1 MLRLIRYLKGYLLIK
16 VWGFSTERFMN
27 LCSNHNIFLWN
38 IKNYGSYYTMCISLK
53 GFYELRS
60 ITRKTGTRVVIAKR
74 YGLPFLLPQMK
85 KRKIFMAGLIGSL
98 FFWIWMMGY
107 IWNIEIQGNF
117 YVTQDVFM
125 DFLRRQG
132 IESGIKKSELDIEAL
147 EKAIR
152 NEYSIVTWTSAQV
165 DGTKLVIQIK
175 ENDLITREEEK
186 EIKEEG
192 YDLVADKAGT
202 VVSIITRNGVP
213 KVKEGELVEIGD
225 VLVEG
230 SIPIYN
236 EDSTIRKYEY
246 CEADADILIRRS
258 MQEKEEIAENY
269 EKKVYTG
276 REKKRNSIMI
286 HQFKMQLP
294 LWKKEYEEYDVIEE
308 KTQLCLFDSLYLPIY
323 FCKDIVREYKT
334 EESVYTKEEI
344 KIKFEQKIQKIM
356 QTLEEKGVQ
365 IIEKNV
371 TIKKYKGI
379 WKMQVD
385 FVVVEKTGTLKKTQT
400 VLPDEAEQGE

>member
-132 IESGIKKSELDIEAL
+132 IESGIK
-147 EKAIR
+147 
-152 NEYSIVTWTSAQV
+152 N
-165 DGTKLVIQIK
+165 
-175 ENDLITREEEK
+175 
-186 EIKEEG
+186 
-192 YDLVADKAGT
+192 
-202 VVSIITRNGVP
+202 P
-213 KVKEGELVEIGD
+213 
-225 VLVEG
+225 
-230 SIPIYN
+230 
-236 EDSTIRKYEY
+236 
-246 CEADADILIRRS
+246 
-258 MQEKEEIAENY
+258 
-269 EKKVYTG
+269 
-276 REKKRNSIMI
+276 
-286 HQFKMQLP
+286 
-294 LWKKEYEEYDVIEE
+294 
-308 KTQLCLFDSLYLPIY
+308 
-323 FCKDIVREYKT
+323 
-334 EESVYTKEEI
+334 
-344 KIKFEQKIQKIM
+344 
-356 QTLEEKGVQ
+356 
-365 IIEKNV
+365 
-371 TIKKYKGI
+371 
-379 WKMQVD
+379 
-385 FVVVEKTGTLKKTQT
+385 
-400 VLPDEAEQGE
+400 